1 MQEDNRSFEE
11 RLERLKEIVTGLER
25 GDLPLEDGVSLFK
38 EGLELARGC
47 SVQLENARN
56 EVKVVSD
63 GLLKDFEDIDDE
75 SEESV
80 DDD

>member
-1 MQEDNRSFEE
+1 MEEDSRSFEE
-11 RLERLKEIVTGLER
+11 RLERLKEIVSGLER

-38 EGLELARGC
+38 EGLELAHGC
-47 SVQLENARN
+47 SSQLEKARN

-63 GLLKDFEDIDDE
+63 GLLKDFEDIDE

>member
-1 MQEDNRSFEE
+1 MEEDNRSFEE
-11 RLERLKEIVTGLER
+11 RLERLKEIVNGLER

-47 SVQLENARN
+47 SGQLEKARN

-63 GLLKDFEDIDDE
+63 GLLKDFEDIDE